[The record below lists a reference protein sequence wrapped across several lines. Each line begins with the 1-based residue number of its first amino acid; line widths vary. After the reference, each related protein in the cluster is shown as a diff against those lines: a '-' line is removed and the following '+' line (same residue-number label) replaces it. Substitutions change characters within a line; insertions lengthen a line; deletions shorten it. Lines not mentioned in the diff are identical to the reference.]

1 MPSTSKKQHNF
12 MAAIANSPSFAKKV
26 GISQSVGKDFS
37 AADKGK
43 KFGRGGMAAINKQD
57 TQHGKM
63 DMPFKSL
70 KKFGGMKAGGKVRR
84 FDEGGLS
91 AEQKTWLGGADATD
105 PHILRRMRNA
115 VPDKA
120 PVEERTITPASRA
133 PVEERTIT
141 PVSRPS
147 AAPAD
152 GHDYLDSF
160 KGSDAPASA
169 PASAPAAAKP
179 AGPAAG
185 PASGPS
191 RENKTQSA
199 KKSADAAELY
209 RESNRPNTA
218 KFKEP
223 VTYGNS
229 AGDIRA
235 YDKTQSAKKSAD
247 AAELSRESKRVTNP
261 AKATSDAARV
271 ERLDEL
277 DKKND
282 ALQQEK
288 KSKDKS
294 DDNTQMSGMDKVAI
308 GAGATGA
315 AAGLGAAALAARKGQ
330 FQPALNIIKNL
341 VSAKATRY
349 AKQGEAA
356 AKAADRGVRNPI
368 LEEARARNIAEGT
381 KSRNATRLDN
391 KNRKLKEDKA
401 KEDAY
406 DARRSSD
413 MVARFKKGGTTKM
426 ARGGMPMKDGKPAFM
441 QKKMN
446 MGGMA
451 KYAKGGG
458 IESRGKTKGTVIR
471 MASGGSVSA
480 RADGIAQR
488 GKTKFRV
495 Y

>member
-1 MPSTSKKQHNF
+1 
-12 MAAIANSPSFAKKV
+12 
-26 GISQSVGKDFS
+26 
-37 AADKGK
+37 
-43 KFGRGGMAAINKQD
+43 
-57 TQHGKM
+57 M

-199 KKSADAAELY
+199 KKSADAAEL
-209 RESNRPNTA
+209 
-218 KFKEP
+218 
-223 VTYGNS
+223 
-229 AGDIRA
+229 
-235 YDKTQSAKKSAD
+235 
-247 AAELSRESKRVTNP
+247 SRESKRVTNP

-349 AKQGEAA
+349 AKQGEEA

-480 RADGIAQR
+480 RADGIASKGKTR
-488 GKTKFRV
+488 GKMC
-495 Y
+495 